1 MNNYNTFVVLITS
14 QIQVVLKQGLLSF
27 IPKSEG
33 SHKEK
38 SIYQIN
44 FPLYATTELS
54 EFTFY
59 NPMTQILMPPARHG
73 RFLQCQPLPDSPQGS
88 LQASKVMV
96 QLLILDQKTLYQ
108 LQLAL
113 SSTCFCPLTLH
124 LCWRVLTSP
133 KNLSLSTSTWGEKT
147 NLIANQASISI

>member
-1 MNNYNTFVVLITS
+1 MSNHNTFVALITN

-27 IPKSEG
+27 IPKSES

-38 SIYQIN
+38 GIYQIN
-44 FPLYATTELS
+44 FPFYATTELS
-54 EFTFY
+54 EFTFR
-59 NPMTQILMPPARHG
+59 NSMTQILMPPARHG
-73 RFLQCQPLPDSPQGS
+73 RFLQCQPPPDSPQGS

-96 QLLILDQKTLYQ
+96 QLLSLNQKTLYQ

-124 LCWRVLTSP
+124 LCWRVLTSL
-133 KNLSLSTSTWGEKT
+133 NSLSLSTSTWGERT